1 MGFSIRR
8 MLVDCQAATK
18 VSARHQA
25 GSRFIEE
32 RAAFA
37 HDLDI

>member
-25 GSRFIEE
+25 GSFIEE